1 MLKNANY
8 TFPILGIS
16 SVKKCGEGDCLK
28 KSCVENFH
36 QKNYTFPIFRSQN
49 RLKSKL

>member
-8 TFPILGIS
+8 TFPILSIT
-16 SVKKCGEGDCLK
+16 SVEKRGEESCLK
-28 KSCVENFH
+28 KRVENFH